1 MKRKNVLL
9 PAFLLAALVAANVS
23 PAYSETP
30 DKPVVVAQASTVNIN
45 TATAEEISSML
56 KGVGSTKAQAIVD
69 YREKVGKFVS
79 VDQLAEVKGIGEA
92 TVEKNRSLIRLQ

>member
-9 PAFLLAALVAANVS
+9 PAFFLAALTSVAFPVS
-23 PAYSETP
+23 HAMAAE
-30 DKPVVVAQASTVNIN
+30 KPVVVAQTSTVNIN
-45 TATAEEISSML
+45 AATAEELSSAL
-56 KGVGSTKAQAIVD
+56 KGVGASKAQAIVD

-79 VDQLAEVKGIGEA
+79 VDQLAEVKGIGAA